1 MNLMCVGR
9 EIAFARGHKLENS
22 PFCTYFET
30 QVLISVGQ
38 KCTDKHANVCLHP
51 YLGPRQKDARAY
63 NILKSPLSFEGVLCD
78 MLFPIIMLLFSFIQ
92 AYGS

>member
-1 MNLMCVGR
+1 MHGQ
-9 EIAFARGHKLENS
+9 ARKRVPAPLS
-22 PFCTYFET
+22 
-30 QVLISVGQ
+30 
-38 KCTDKHANVCLHP
+38 
-51 YLGPRQKDARAY
+51 YLGPCQKDARAY